1 MENISYPMVI
11 LSRYRNLFERERI
24 VYTPQYCSAWNS
36 STQSPLL
43 RKGRNVEGSG
53 VSFCKLRPLLG
64 NGTMFVLEST
74 GCGFEVWY
82 FEIDSSHTLHH
93 HQGSRGSIHTSASLI
108 SSLSSILSTVK
119 HPWLMLSYM
128 AGSSLIS
135 RASVI
140 WVDRRMKPNIMA
152 STTKGCQ

>member
-1 MENISYPMVI
+1 MTS
-11 LSRYRNLFERERI
+11 
-24 VYTPQYCSAWNS
+24 
-36 STQSPLL
+36 
-43 RKGRNVEGSG
+43 
-53 VSFCKLRPLLG
+53 LLG
-64 NGTMFVLEST
+64 NGTKFVLEST

-93 HQGSRGSIHTSASLI
+93 HQGARGSIHTSASLI